1 MQPFS
6 LNEKKWKKA
15 KVVKPL
21 ERRSFVVESGG
32 PLYIRN
38 RGFLKRSAEA
48 DSPLAEEKPTSLV
61 SDDQPAVERMATTTI
76 NQPPVYHCGERGPG
90 PYREQWSIKQN
101 NTPIAMPSSQQASP
115 KGSESQVR
123 TRSGRLVRPP
133 NHFKNC
139 VALKGTNKWRLK
151 TASA

>member
-38 RGFLKRSAEA
+38 RGYLKRSAEA

-61 SDDQPAVERMATTTI
+61 SDDQPAVERMATTSI

-90 PYREQWSIKQN
+90 PYKEQ
-101 NTPIAMPSSQQASP
+101 
-115 KGSESQVR
+115 
-123 TRSGRLVRPP
+123 
-133 NHFKNC
+133 
-139 VALKGTNKWRLK
+139 
-151 TASA
+151 

>member
-21 ERRSFVVESGG
+21 ERRSFVVESGV

-38 RGFLKRSAEA
+38 RGYLKRSAEA
-48 DSPLAEEKPTSLV
+48 DSPLAEESQRPWSPMISQLWNGWQQPVLTNPLSTTVV
-61 SDDQPAVERMATTTI
+61 SDDQAPTGNNDQSSRTT
-76 NQPPVYHCGERGPG
+76 H
-90 PYREQWSIKQN
+90 
-101 NTPIAMPSSQQASP
+101 PIVMPSSQQASP

-139 VALKGTNKWRLK
+139 VALKGTNK
-151 TASA
+151 